1 VKTPATT
8 QERTI
13 PAVTKQVTRRVV
25 DGAPRIERR
34 VIPARYDNV
43 SVQRVVRPETTE
55 TVVIP
60 AQYGTITK
68 RTLVT
73 PEKAEWRRILCEA
86 NASPEV
92 VRAIQSALKQ
102 QGYYSGVIDG
112 RLGTQTYASVKA
124 FQTARGLSTGG
135 LTLTTVDALG
145 VDWRS
150 MVSGNQFGTTTG
162 GFGAT
167 GGTSGGF
174 TSGTTVSAGGAS
186 GGAAGYTI
194 GSDGSV
200 RNAAGAIIGRMT
212 ANGDVVNSAGQVVL
226 RGLSAAGGAAGGS
239 VGGLSTGGLSDPLG
253 GITGGASG
261 GSILSGATVGADGTV
276 RNSSGSI
283 IGRVN
288 ANGEVVA
295 NGVVIGRVR

>member
-1 VKTPATT
+1 
-8 QERTI
+8 
-13 PAVTKQVTRRVV
+13 VV

-43 SVQRVVRPETTE
+43 QVQRVVQR
-55 TVVIP
+55 
-60 AQYGTITK
+60 

-73 PEKAEWRRILCEA
+73 PEKAEWRRVLCEA

-102 QGYYSGVIDG
+102 QGYYSGAIDG
-112 RLGTQTYASVKA
+112 RLGQGTYAGVKA

-167 GGTSGGF
+167 GGSTGGF
-174 TSGTTVSAGGAS
+174 TSGSSVSTTSGA
-186 GGAAGYTI
+186 AAGYTI

-200 RNAAGAIIGRMT
+200 RNASGAIIGRLS
-212 ANGDVVNSAGQVVL
+212 ANGDVVNSSGQVVL
-226 RGLSAAGGAAGGS
+226 RGLSATGGSS
-239 VGGLSTGGLSDPLG
+239 VGGGLSSDPLG
-253 GITGGASG
+253 GITGGSSAG
-261 GSILSGATVGADGTV
+261 GSILSGATVQPDGTV
-276 RNSSGSI
+276 RSSTGSV

-295 NGVVIGRVR
+295 NGIVIGRVR